1 MRHQRRYSVVVI
13 TLDFDSN
20 DPGST
25 PGTAFCLNLF
35 TKLTLLFKIN
45 LLATVFSK

>member
-1 MRHQRRYSVVVI
+1 MKKEKLWNTYARTYMRIHIKWRYSVVVI

-25 PGTAFCLNLF
+25 PGTAF
-35 TKLTLLFKIN
+35 LLF
-45 LLATVFSK
+45 F